1 MISQRAANYAK
12 VLYSLNISEESIVHT
27 KELLTK
33 QTELLD
39 TLENPVI
46 KDKEKNSVIDQLF
59 HKEIAVFLK
68 VLCENKAIG
77 IFHDIFEAYEEIVLD
92 SKNMLKAK
100 LAYAEKPD
108 DAAIEQI
115 KRMLCDKYK
124 KTDVILEQEQDAT
137 LIGGYVLY
145 VGDME
150 YNKSIK
156 GTLSEMQKSLIGR

>member
-12 VLYSLNISEESIVHT
+12 VLYSLKISEDSIAHARQLLMEQS
-27 KELLTK
+27 ELRDALS
-33 QTELLD
+33 
-39 TLENPVI
+39 NPVI
-46 KDKEKNSVIDQLF
+46 KNKEKNSVIDQLF
-59 HKEIAVFLK
+59 DKEITAFLK

-77 IFHDIFEAYEEIVLD
+77 IFHEILEAYEQIVLD
-92 SKNMLKAK
+92 SKNMLKAR

-108 DAAIEQI
+108 DEAIEKI
-115 KRMLCDKYK
+115 KRMICDKYQ
-124 KTDVILEQEQDAT
+124 KTEVILEQEQDVS
-137 LIGGYVLY
+137 LIGGFVLY

>member
-12 VLYSLNISEESIVHT
+12 VLYSLKISEDSIVHT
-27 KELLTK
+27 RQLLMD
-33 QTELLD
+33 QNELLD
-39 TLENPVI
+39 TLSNPVI
-46 KDKEKNSVIDQLF
+46 KNKEKNSVIDQLF
-59 HKEIAVFLK
+59 DKEITSFLK
-68 VLCENKAIG
+68 VLCENRAVG
-77 IFHDIFEAYEEIVLD
+77 IFHEILEAYEEIVLD
-92 SKNMLKAK
+92 SKNMIKAK

-108 DAAIEQI
+108 DDAIEQI
-115 KRMLCDKYK
+115 KRMLCDKYQ
-124 KTDVILEQEQDAT
+124 KTEVILEQVHDVS